1 LRAQRVS
8 IADAENKRRWGTNE
22 SAQARVYFM
31 AHLLRRTRREAAM
44 KPSLTGNSPHK
55 TDTVTRVAEILKDRP
70 MPRPRMDLRRNI
82 GPKPNETTVK
92 TPSDG

>member
-1 LRAQRVS
+1 
-8 IADAENKRRWGTNE
+8 
-22 SAQARVYFM
+22 
-31 AHLLRRTRREAAM
+31 M

-55 TDTVTRVAEILKDRP
+55 SDTVTRVAEILKDRP